1 MNQPYIPPRFELKAF
16 NCPHCHAYAIQ
27 YWHGLERVGGEFESG
42 LLSCCCEHC
51 DRISIWFEERM
62 IYPNDSGIVPP
73 NPDLSEEIKADYNE
87 AAGIVNRSPRGA
99 MALLRLC
106 VQKLCRQ
113 LGQPGDNLNED
124 IRNLVG
130 QGLNRRIQQALD
142 SVRVIGN
149 NAVHPGELDVSDNR
163 EIAVELFK
171 LINLIADKMIT
182 EPRMAEEIYNS
193 LPQSARD
200 GISRRDGATPS

>member
-1 MNQPYIPPRFELKAF
+1 
-16 NCPHCHAYAIQ
+16 
-27 YWHGLERVGGEFESG
+27 
-42 LLSCCCEHC
+42 
-51 DRISIWFEERM
+51 M